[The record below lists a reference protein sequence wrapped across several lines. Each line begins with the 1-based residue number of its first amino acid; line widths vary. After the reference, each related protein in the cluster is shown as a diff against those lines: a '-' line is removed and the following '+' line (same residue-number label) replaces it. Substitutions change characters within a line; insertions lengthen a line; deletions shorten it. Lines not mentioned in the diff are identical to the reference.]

1 VKPSSIATAAAGDAF
16 DRRRFVATSAAA
28 LSALALPG
36 LARAQAFPAKPIHVL
51 VPYAAGGGAD
61 ANARLL
67 EPPMEKQ
74 LGQTMVIENRP
85 GASGIVAAM
94 GVLQAPADG
103 YTMLFDTFPFA
114 VNAVLRKLPF
124 DPTKDLLPVSQAIN
138 MPNILVV
145 PASAPYKTLKE
156 LIDYAHANPGKLNFA
171 SYGAGG
177 SAHLAGEM
185 LRREAGVEWTHIP
198 YKGGAP
204 AITDLLAGQVSAYFA
219 NPISGLAYVQSGKL
233 RALATTGTKRMEV
246 LPDVPTVKESGY
258 PNFEV
263 IEWNGFFVAKGTPV
277 AVIDKLSD
285 AVRRAVQEP
294 EVRKRMLSLGI
305 DPVGSTPQEFATFLQ
320 AQITRWAALVK
331 ANHIT
336 ID

>member
-1 VKPSSIATAAAGDAF
+1 MKPSSTPPVTAADGL
-16 DRRRFVATSAAA
+16 DRRRFVATSAAT

-36 LARAQAFPAKPIHVL
+36 LAFPGLARAQAYPTKPIHVL

-124 DPTKDLLPVSQAIN
+124 DPMKDLLPVSQAIN

-263 IEWNGFFVAKGTPV
+263 IEWNGFFVAKGTPQ

-285 AVRRAVQEP
+285 VVRKAVQEP
-294 EVRKRMLSLGI
+294 DVR
-305 DPVGSTPQEFATFLQ
+305 
-320 AQITRWAALVK
+320 
-331 ANHIT
+331 
-336 ID
+336 